1 MGPRK
6 LHTGRQYL
14 ELAQKKGFEP
24 KSIET
29 FSLEAVDVKDVKQIE
44 VRSLIQCENLS
55 TEYVGLSSNV
65 FSFYGINILIFF
77 GCFHRSTKLLSC
89 KFVSYSITRIP

>member
-14 ELAQKKGFEP
+14 ELAHKKGFEP

-29 FSLEAVDVKDVKQIE
+29 FSLEAVDVKDLKQIE
-44 VRSLIQCENLS
+44 VRRYVHCETKS
-55 TEYVGLSSNV
+55 TEELGLCSKV
-65 FSFYGINILIFF
+65 
-77 GCFHRSTKLLSC
+77 CF
-89 KFVSYSITRIP
+89 KFVKKIFS